1 MAEIATLARPYANA
15 VFELARSND
24 RLDKWSRMLGLL
36 SATVQTREAQ
46 ALIGSPALPSTAKA
60 HRLTDVVRDELD
72 AGGRRFVLVLADNKR
87 LELLPEIAAQ
97 FEERKAEAEQVL
109 DVEITAAVALSE
121 AQVQDYVQALERRFN
136 QQVNRH
142 GNRRTR
148 SGRRCGG
155 PRRRYGDR
163 RLCAGSPHAPRRS
176 APARLNRHSRH
187 NGHNGRELSKCSN

>member
-136 QQVNRH
+136 QQVNVTAIVEPDLVGGAVVRA
-142 GNRRTR
+142 GDTVIDGSVRGRLTR
-148 SGRRCGG
+148 LVEALQR
-155 PRRRYGDR
+155 
-163 RLCAGSPHAPRRS
+163 A
-176 APARLNRHSRH
+176 
-187 NGHNGRELSKCSN
+187 